1 MPANNAQTAQSAF
14 KKLFLSDASHAFTAP
29 GRVNI
34 IGEHTDYNDGF
45 VLPCAITFNTVI
57 ACRLNGTNNIRM
69 VAADFDNQM
78 DEFAI
83 SHPVPHSK
91 YHWAN
96 YLRGVV
102 SEFLADGHRLMGM
115 DLVIAGDIPKGTGLS
130 SSASLEVCFSY
141 ALNELFAL
149 GLSRKQLAKLS
160 QRAENHF
167 VGCHCGIMD
176 QLISA
181 CGEENSAL
189 LIDCRDL
196 STKAVQIPNGLDLVI
211 INPNVE
217 RNLVGSEYNVR
228 RESCEIAAR
237 TLGVNA
243 LRDADL
249 ALLEAHKETLD
260 ETHYRRA
267 RHIITENTRVKEL
280 IDAFN
285 QHNLQAVHD
294 TLAASHAS
302 MKDDFEIT
310 TPELDFVADTLNT
323 WLSNAGGARM
333 TGGGFGGCAIALIP
347 KEQTAEICPRLITLY
362 RETYGKP
369 MDIYVADICDGAH
382 TLNTL
387 NKNVDLE
394 YV

>member
-1 MPANNAQTAQSAF
+1 MPANNAQTAKSTF
-14 KKLFLSDASHAFTAP
+14 KKIFLSDASHTFTAP

-45 VLPCAITFNTVI
+45 VLPCAIRFNTVI
-57 ACRLNGTNNIRM
+57 ACRPNGTNKIRM

-78 DEFAI
+78 DEFVI
-83 SHPVPHSK
+83 SHPVPHSE

-115 DLVIAGDIPKGTGLS
+115 DLVVAGDIPKGTGLS

-149 GLSRKQLAKLS
+149 GLSRKELAKLS

-181 CGEENSAL
+181 CGEKNSAL
-189 LIDCRDL
+189 LIDCRDF
-196 STKAVQIPNGLDLVI
+196 STKAVQIPKSLDLVI

-228 RESCEIAAR
+228 RASCEIAAR
-237 TLGVNA
+237 TMGVDA

-249 ALLEAHKETLD
+249 ALLEAHKDTLD
-260 ETHYRRA
+260 DTHYRRA
-267 RHIITENTRVKEL
+267 RHIITENARVKEL

-285 QHNLQAVHD
+285 KHDLQAVHD

-347 KEQTAEICPRLITLY
+347 KEQTAELCPRLITQY

-369 MDIYVADICDGAH
+369 MDIYVAEICDGAR